1 MKTKTFENNKK
12 SLHGILAAIFTT
24 ALAFVLFIGAF
35 VLVGCSDATQ
45 NTEHGVN
52 DEQNMIASYSAVLA
66 SNDGIATIDNV
77 ADFQMTLDRNTVSA
91 TWNIFTYVGW
101 TWKMLIC
108 EGTAA
113 DYWKVMTGKNYQ
125 EIKLTMTT
133 KEFTYDLST
142 LFI

>member
-77 ADFQMTLDRNTVSA
+77 ADFQ
-91 TWNIFTYVGW
+91 
-101 TWKMLIC
+101 
-108 EGTAA
+108 
-113 DYWKVMTGKNYQ
+113 
-125 EIKLTMTT
+125 
-133 KEFTYDLST
+133 
-142 LFI
+142 